1 MNYNKIT
8 EIATDRRISIPQ
20 LAEKIGMSKRGL
32 YVALKENSMRID
44 TLEKIAKVLEIPISV
59 FFDSGNENEPGEI
72 LKKLET
78 AKENLANQAKSYS
91 ELEAKYDNLLIIN
104 SLNEKL
110 VESAIRETALKEKII
125 YLLDDAINSIQ
136 FSVDEHLKVSFMN
149 EYPELYEKN
158 DRDAWRNYLKNNQ
171 LYKKLMAIC
180 KLIEPLFRQRLTSL
194 LENNDLTLDQDL
206 TNL

>member
-171 LYKKLMAIC
+171 LYMELMAIC
-180 KLIEPLFRQRLTSL
+180 KPIEPWFRQRLTSL